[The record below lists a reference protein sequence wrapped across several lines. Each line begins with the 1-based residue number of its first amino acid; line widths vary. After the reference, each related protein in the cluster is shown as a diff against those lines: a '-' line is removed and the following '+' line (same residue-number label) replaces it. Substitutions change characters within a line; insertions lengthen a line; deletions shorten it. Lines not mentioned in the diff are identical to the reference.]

1 MTTPSPAA
9 RPPPAPSREAEL
21 TRAENELST
30 HEAKLA
36 EHLARATAEAS
47 ALANRLNQLRAA
59 VARVQAEPGAE
70 ALAGEQAAALEALTV
85 PVLDVEASR
94 EKALK
99 AREAAL
105 NARRQAGQEMTAAL
119 KAHQEQTAQMTR
131 AMADVETVVRHH
143 VEAAAARTR
152 AQQEAQA
159 RAQQEAAR
167 ARQAEQ
173 ARTTPQSQGTPV
185 PPGLMAARSK
195 GTPVPPGVPA
205 AARHAG
211 ATATTDGMDARRNG
225 RVRMHTSI
233 DMRSDSNFFTGFS
246 MDISEGGV
254 FIATVDPVPR
264 GTQVELDFTLPGGR
278 PMKVTGVVRWVR
290 ESNSRTP
297 ELMPGVGVQFT
308 GLPPEVASAISSFV
322 TTRDPMFF
330 PD

>member
-9 RPPPAPSREAEL
+9 RPAPSREAEL
-21 TRAENELST
+21 TRAENELSS

-36 EHLARATAEAS
+36 EHLARATTEAS
-47 ALANRLNQLRAA
+47 ALATRLNQLRAA
-59 VARVQAEPGAE
+59 LARAQQEPGAE
-70 ALAGEQAAALEALTV
+70 PMLGQQAAGLEALAV
-85 PVLDVEASR
+85 PTLDVEAPR
-94 EKALK
+94 ERALK

-105 NARRQAGQEMTAAL
+105 NARRQAGQEMHAAL
-119 KAHQEQTAQMTR
+119 KAHQEQAAHVAR
-131 AMADVETVVRHH
+131 ALADAETVVRHH
-143 VEAAAARTR
+143 AEAAAARAR

-167 ARQAEQ
+167 AEQ
-173 ARTTPQSQGTPV
+173 AR
-185 PPGLMAARSK
+185 A
-195 GTPVPPGVPA
+195 A
-205 AARHAG
+205 AARAQSSPPGMTPAARPPGMTPRPQAG
-211 ATATTDGMDARRNG
+211 AAPAARPQAGAATDGKDARRNG

-254 FIATVDPVPR
+254 FIATVEPVPR

-278 PMKVTGVVRWVR
+278 PMKVMGVVRWVR
-290 ESNSRTP
+290 EADSRNP

>member
-1 MTTPSPAA
+1 MTTSSPAA
-9 RPPPAPSREAEL
+9 RPIPAASREAEL
-21 TRAENELST
+21 TRAENELSG

-47 ALANRLNQLRAA
+47 ALATRLNQTRAA
-59 VARVQAEPGAE
+59 LARVQAEPGADPM
-70 ALAGEQAAALEALTV
+70 LGEQAAGLQALAV
-85 PVLDVEASR
+85 PGLDVEASR

-105 NARRQAGQEMTAAL
+105 HARRQAGQEMQAAL
-119 KAHQEQTAQMTR
+119 RAHQEQVAHVAR
-131 AMADVETVVRHH
+131 AMADAETVVRHH

-152 AQQEAQA
+152 AQQEATA

-167 ARQAEQ
+167 ARQAE
-173 ARTTPQSQGTPV
+173 
-185 PPGLMAARSK
+185 AARAQ
-195 GTPVPPGVPA
+195 GAPMPGAPA
-205 AARHAG
+205 ARPQAA
-211 ATATTDGMDARRNG
+211 AASAEARRNG

-254 FIATVDPVPR
+254 FIATVEPVPR

-308 GLPPEVASAISSFV
+308 GLPPEVANAITSFV

>member
-1 MTTPSPAA
+1 MTTSSPAA
-9 RPPPAPSREAEL
+9 RPIPAASREAEL
-21 TRAENELST
+21 TRAENELSA

-47 ALANRLNQLRAA
+47 ALATRLNQTRAA
-59 VARVQAEPGAE
+59 LARVQAEPGADPM
-70 ALAGEQAAALEALTV
+70 LGEQAAGLQALAV
-85 PVLDVEASR
+85 PGLDVEASR

-105 NARRQAGQEMTAAL
+105 HARRQAGQEMQAAL
-119 KAHQEQTAQMTR
+119 RAHQEQVAHVAR
-131 AMADVETVVRHH
+131 AMADAETVVRHH

-152 AQQEAQA
+152 AQQEATA

-167 ARQAEQ
+167 ARQAE
-173 ARTTPQSQGTPV
+173 
-185 PPGLMAARSK
+185 AARAQ
-195 GTPVPPGVPA
+195 GAPMPGAPA
-205 AARHAG
+205 ARPQAA
-211 ATATTDGMDARRNG
+211 AASAEARRNG

-254 FIATVDPVPR
+254 FIATVEPVPR

-308 GLPPEVASAISSFV
+308 GLPPEVANAITSFV

>member
-1 MTTPSPAA
+1 MTSPSPAA
-9 RPPPAPSREAEL
+9 RPPPASAREAEL

-30 HEAKLA
+30 HEARLA
-36 EHLARATAEAS
+36 EHLARAATEAS
-47 ALANRLNQLRAA
+47 ALAQRLNQARAA
-59 VARVQAEPGAE
+59 LERVRAEPDADPT
-70 ALAGEQAAALEALTV
+70 LGEQAELLREAVVPGLDVEAPREKALAARQAALEA
-85 PVLDVEASR
+85 
-94 EKALK
+94 
-99 AREAAL
+99 
-105 NARRQAGQEMTAAL
+105 RRKAGQEMQAAL
-119 KAHQEQTAQMTR
+119 KAHQEQATQVAR
-131 AMADVETVVRHH
+131 VVADAETVVKLQ

-152 AQQEAQA
+152 AKQEAAA

-173 ARTTPQSQGTPV
+173 ARAAGTPPSRETPI
-185 PPGLMAARSK
+185 PPAMTPKAK
-195 GTPVPPGVPA
+195 GGAKPA
-205 AARHAG
+205 AV
-211 ATATTDGMDARRNG
+211 DEELDARRNG

-278 PMKVTGVVRWVR
+278 PMKVAGVVRWVR
-290 ESNSRTP
+290 ESNPRTP

-308 GLPPEVASAISSFV
+308 GLAPEVAHAISSFV

>member
-9 RPPPAPSREAEL
+9 RPPSREAEL
-21 TRAENELST
+21 TRAESELSV

-47 ALANRLNQLRAA
+47 ALATRLNQLRAA
-59 VARVQAEPGAE
+59 LARVQQEPGADPALAGQAAGLE
-70 ALAGEQAAALEALTV
+70 ALAV
-85 PVLDVEASR
+85 PALDVEASR

-105 NARRQAGQEMTAAL
+105 HARRQAGQEMHAAL
-119 KAHQEQTAQMTR
+119 KAHQEQAAHVAR
-131 AMADVETVVRHH
+131 AVADAETVVKHH
-143 VEAAAARTR
+143 VDAAAARTR

-167 ARQAEQ
+167 ARQAEL
-173 ARTTPQSQGTPV
+173 ARPAATARAQGAPM
-185 PPGLMAARSK
+185 PAA
-195 GTPVPPGVPA
+195 PAAHPA
-205 AARHAG
+205 AAAQ
-211 ATATTDGMDARRNG
+211 DGRDARRNG

>member
-9 RPPPAPSREAEL
+9 RPAPSREAEL
-21 TRAENELST
+21 LRAENELSS

-47 ALANRLNQLRAA
+47 ALATKLNQLRAA
-59 VARVQAEPGAE
+59 LARARQEPDADPM
-70 ALAGEQAAALEALTV
+70 LGEQAAGLEALAV
-85 PVLDVEASR
+85 PPLDVEAPR
-94 EKALK
+94 ERALK

-105 NARRQAGQEMTAAL
+105 NTRRQAGQEMHAAL
-119 KAHQEQTAQMTR
+119 KAHQEQAAHVAR
-131 AMADVETVVRHH
+131 VLADAETVVRHH
-143 VEAAAARTR
+143 AEAAAARAR

-159 RAQQEAAR
+159 RAQQAELARAAAAAR
-167 ARQAEQ
+167 A
-173 ARTTPQSQGTPV
+173 QGTPPGMTPAAR
-185 PPGLMAARSK
+185 PPGMTPAAR
-195 GTPVPPGVPA
+195 PPGMTPA
-205 AARHAG
+205 ARPAAG
-211 ATATTDGMDARRNG
+211 ATPDSKEARRNG

-290 ESNSRTP
+290 EANSRHP

>member
-1 MTTPSPAA
+1 MTSPSPAA
-9 RPPPAPSREAEL
+9 RPPPAPAREAEL
-21 TRAENELST
+21 TRAENELSS
-30 HEAKLA
+30 HEARLA
-36 EHLARATAEAS
+36 EQLARATAEAS
-47 ALANRLNQLRAA
+47 VLAQRLSQTLAAIERVQSEPTADPMLEEQAERLQAAGVPGLDVEAPRERALA
-59 VARVQAEPGAE
+59 ARQ
-70 ALAGEQAAALEALTV
+70 AALEA
-85 PVLDVEASR
+85 
-94 EKALK
+94 
-99 AREAAL
+99 
-105 NARRQAGQEMTAAL
+105 RRKAGQEMQAAL
-119 KAHQEQTAQMTR
+119 KAHQEQAAQVAR
-131 AMADVETVVRHH
+131 VVADAETVVKLQ

-152 AQQEAQA
+152 AKQEAAA

-173 ARTTPQSQGTPV
+173 ARAQGPATPAPAV
-185 PPGLMAARSK
+185 PPAMVPKSK
-195 GTPVPPGVPA
+195 RPS
-205 AARHAG
+205 G
-211 ATATTDGMDARRNG
+211 ATEGLDARRNG

-254 FIATVDPVPR
+254 FIATVDPVAR

-290 ESNSRTP
+290 ESNPRTP

-308 GLPPEVASAISSFV
+308 GLAPEVAHAITSFV